1 MKTRFLL
8 IVISL
13 SFSGCSLIY
22 SYSDNLPQ
30 RLNQWMSEKKYNTA
44 LNTISHIKPTHKD
57 YRVIQ
62 QTKKLI
68 IKKMASYENMAI
80 AKSTQLAKKGYWLR
94 ALNLLD
100 EVSDNILETQNIEL
114 HRKKLLKKRSRVI
127 TGFKR
132 DVLNSQANSLARKI
146 ELYKRIKNTVTKNE
160 NNELD
165 IAEFDDMRQETS
177 LKLLNRSELQF
188 KNRHYGNALSTIEIA
203 LKLEPDEELTLRLNK
218 IKKQIKRATKSNKS
232 AYISEAKVLLNKL
245 SQGYSHEVLKETK
258 EKINWLN
265 KIKGKDKNYRL
276 IIKKLK
282 RHLKTGVKQHF
293 EAARKLYSEGKTQ
306 EALSIWLDLKE
317 LDPEYPKL
325 QSHINRAEKIIIK
338 LKKLSNKPENKK

>member
-8 IVISL
+8 IIISL

-22 SYSDNLPQ
+22 SYSDNLPH
-30 RLNQWMSEKKYNTA
+30 RLNQWMAEKKYNTA
-44 LNTISHIKPTHKD
+44 LNTISYIKPTHKD

-80 AKSTQLAKKGYWLR
+80 KKSTQLSKQGYWLR

-100 EVSDNILETQNIEL
+100 EVSNNILETQNIEL
-114 HRKKLLKKRSRVI
+114 HREKLLKKRSRVI
-127 TGFKR
+127 TGFER
-132 DVLNSQANSLARKI
+132 DVLNSQASNLASKI

-160 NNELD
+160 NNELY

-177 LKLLNRSELQF
+177 LRLANRSELQF
-188 KNRHYGNALSTIEIA
+188 KNGHYGNALSTIEIA
-203 LKLEPDEELTLRLNK
+203 LKLQPDEDLADRLNK
-218 IKKQIKRATKSNKS
+218 IKKQIKQTTKSNKS
-232 AYISEAKVLLNKL
+232 TYIKEAKSLLNKL
-245 SQGYSHEVLKETK
+245 SQGHSHAILKETK

-265 KIKGKDKNYRL
+265 KIKGKDKDYLL

-282 RHLKTGVKQHF
+282 RHLKAGVKQHF
-293 EAARKLYSEGKTQ
+293 EAARKLYSKGKTQ

-317 LDPEYPKL
+317 LDPEHPKL
-325 QSHINRAEKIIIK
+325 QSHINRAEKVLIK
-338 LKKLSNKPENKK
+338 LKKLTNKPENKK